1 LPADTRGGGA
11 VILIAMGDPVIMAIV
26 IAAAVVIVLSVLG
39 RLWRG
44 ARERASEARRRSAL
58 RQQRGYLEKQ
68 QAELA
73 RLAGRIIATSSTA
86 SIAGFEIVRQIETI
100 FTDGHPTP
108 SKAVEHLKAAAAEK
122 GANALINLNSARPPS
137 GKCVAHGDAVIVRPV
152 VESLPQA
159 PTASLPPLPPTPP
172 GREDPT

>member
-1 LPADTRGGGA
+1 MSDPA
-11 VILIAMGDPVIMAIV
+11 IIAIV

-58 RQQRGYLEKQ
+58 RQQRGFLEKQ
-68 QAELA
+68 QAEVE

-86 SIAGFEIVRQIETI
+86 SIAGFEIVRQIETV

-108 SKAVEHLKAAAAEK
+108 SKAVEHLKATAAEK
-122 GANALINLNSARPPS
+122 GANAVINLSSARPPS
-137 GKCVAHGDAVIVRPV
+137 GKCVAHGDAVLVRPV
-152 VESLPQA
+152 EERPAKKQ
-159 PTASLPPLPPTPP
+159 TTDLPPLPPVPP
-172 GREDPT
+172 SGPAPS